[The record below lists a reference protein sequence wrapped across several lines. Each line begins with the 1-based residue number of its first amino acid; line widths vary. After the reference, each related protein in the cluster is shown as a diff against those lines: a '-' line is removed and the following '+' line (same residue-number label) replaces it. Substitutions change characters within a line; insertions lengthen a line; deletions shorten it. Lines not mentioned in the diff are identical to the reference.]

1 VVIGKLIPAGTGIEK
16 RGARKSTQH
25 DDLVGEITTMLEAG
39 ADRAAGQQPPQLET
53 PDEVQQA
60 RSVLGME
67 MDDEALSAALQ
78 SPRNAEDEEIKR
90 RLEELLSGGDSGDN
104 AGESAESEESGGSA
118 ESDAPESTA
127 EALLEEQPGNPEA
140 SNDEASLSN

>member
-1 VVIGKLIPAGTGIEK
+1 
-16 RGARKSTQH
+16 
-25 DDLVGEITTMLEAG
+25 
-39 ADRAAGQQPPQLET
+39 
-53 PDEVQQA
+53 
-60 RSVLGME
+60 ME